1 MLVHC
6 AAQPELKKDE
16 GPIGLTLCPTRILVQ
31 HLGVVS
37 SWLRV
42 FLPQWACWS
51 DFCRRNWA
59 VERYLALE
67 PATVCMYT
75 VYGYLPIY
83 ISTVYYCIYVRIIYI
98 YIYMCVCVCAYN
110 QACQV
115 SQKSLLHAGRCLHD
129 LPCQESWRCRL
140 RKRSTNS
147 TSCWDSEAP
156 PLPEDFPST
165 SSFAPSKAGEPPC
178 FPKSLGWAESTWD
191 FLPFSTIFYHVSTF
205 RGGRMGK

>member
-1 MLVHC
+1 
-6 AAQPELKKDE
+6 
-16 GPIGLTLCPTRILVQ
+16 
-31 HLGVVS
+31 
-37 SWLRV
+37 
-42 FLPQWACWS
+42 
-51 DFCRRNWA
+51 
-59 VERYLALE
+59 
-67 PATVCMYT
+67 
-75 VYGYLPIY
+75 
-83 ISTVYYCIYVRIIYI
+83 
-98 YIYMCVCVCAYN
+98 MCVCVYN

-115 SQKSLLHAGRCLHD
+115 SPKSLLHAGRCLHD

-191 FLPFSTIFYHVSTF
+191 LLPFSTIFYHVSTMCLPF
-205 RGGRMGK
+205 VGEGKRNTASLKPYPPFLAFLLCNKPSMQPTEPPTISPPAGPLQL